1 MPRGT
6 IYYCE
11 ATVSYRSGRY
21 KDRKKTKIR
30 MSFVGYD
37 FDDACKRVKDNPD
50 KMLPILETKVT
61 GSRVRDLVFIRAELL
76 HESGKTMYDIDT
88 NKVIKS

>member
-1 MPRGT
+1 MPRGN

-11 ATVSYRSGRY
+11 VTVSYRSGRY
-21 KDRKKTKIR
+21 KDRKKAKIK

-37 FDDACKRVKDNPD
+37 LDDACKRLKKNTD
-50 KMLPILETKVT
+50 KMISVLTRKVT
-61 GSRVRDLVFIRAELL
+61 GSKVRDVVFIRAELL

-88 NKVIKS
+88 NKAI